1 MENEV
6 ELLEMIKNQVND
18 LGLNLETQ
26 VVKLLETMSSSF
38 TSQVT
43 DVESQLDSFEQRLAM
58 LTAGYA
64 ELATMITALVARVG
78 AGSEEEIQAF
88 NEEVRKGRKDMMD
101 LLRSQSQQPFK
112 PFQEGPRTGKLFSSN
127 LILHTTYGSRKLT
140 AQSLQMDLQL

>member
-1 MENEV
+1 MENEA

-38 TSQVT
+38 ASQVT

-112 PFQEGPRTGKLFSSN
+112 PFQEGP
-127 LILHTTYGSRKLT
+127 
-140 AQSLQMDLQL
+140 